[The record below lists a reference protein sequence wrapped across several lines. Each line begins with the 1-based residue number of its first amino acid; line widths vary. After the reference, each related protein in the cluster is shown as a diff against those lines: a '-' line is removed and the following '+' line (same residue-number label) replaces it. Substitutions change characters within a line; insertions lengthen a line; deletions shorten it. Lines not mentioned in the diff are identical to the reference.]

1 MKKIATMQ
9 DISCVGKCSL
19 TVALPVMSAM
29 GIETA
34 VIPTAVLS
42 THTMF
47 KGFTFCDLTDEI
59 EGILN
64 HWEKENFRFDAVYTG
79 YLGSKR
85 QIEIAKDLFA
95 RFAQKGIRLVDPCMA
110 DNGKL
115 YAGFT
120 PEFAKEMNSLCAIA
134 DIICPNLTEASFLLD
149 IPYQEEYDE
158 AYIKDVLVKLTDS
171 NATRAKVISQ
181 LNALFTKATSA
192 DRIVLF
198 FSGHG
203 MPGYFLCYDGLLSY
217 KQIVEVMRR
226 SKASCKMV
234 MADACFSG
242 KMRSSKQRGKKYSSK
257 DVMFFLSSR
266 SNEPSKESSFSN
278 SVFTIYLERGL
289 RGGADKNKD
298 RVITARELYEFVHKG
313 VIGATDNSQHPVMWG
328 NFNDNMVILKWR

>member
-1 MKKIATMQ
+1 MKRHLFILIWLIAFGLGAGATNYVV
-9 DISCVGKCSL
+9 CVGISNYPGTSDDL
-19 TVALPVMSAM
+19 RVSAND
-29 GIETA
+29 A
-34 VIPTAVLS
+34 N
-42 THTMF
+42 TM
-47 KGFTFCDLTDEI
+47 
-59 EGILN
+59 
-64 HWEKENFRFDAVYTG
+64 A
-79 YLGSKR
+79 
-85 QIEIAKDLFA
+85 
-95 RFAQKGIRLVDPCMA
+95 
-110 DNGKL
+110 KL
-115 YAGFT
+115 YRANGGC
-120 PEFAKEMNSLCAIA
+120 E
-134 DIICPNLTEASFLLD
+134 
-149 IPYQEEYDE
+149 
-158 AYIKDVLVKLTDS
+158 VVKLTDS